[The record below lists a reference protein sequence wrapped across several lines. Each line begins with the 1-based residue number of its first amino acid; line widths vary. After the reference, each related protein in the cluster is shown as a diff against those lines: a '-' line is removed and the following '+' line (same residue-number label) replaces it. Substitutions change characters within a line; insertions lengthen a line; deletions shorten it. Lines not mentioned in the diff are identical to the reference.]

1 VGSSLRRAKAA
12 RRLSGALFSLAAVAI
27 VTAAIF
33 ALKALAPVLS
43 LGVLYVFAVLPVAVI
58 WGLAYAV
65 AVSIASMLAFNWL
78 FLPPTHTFE
87 LRESENWVA
96 LAVYL
101 ITAVVVSELAARSR
115 RRAADAEQREREASL
130 LTEVSSGLLRS
141 GDVQAQLR
149 EIATRT
155 TQVLGAE
162 RGWIEL
168 ESVRRPEATESAH
181 DLVAGE
187 RFVGRLFLEAGATPN
202 PAVKARVLPALA
214 SLLAVAKDRERLGRK
229 ALEAEALRR
238 SDAIKTAI
246 LRAVSHDLR
255 SPLTAIRA
263 ASEGLESPALDL
275 TPEDRAELLE
285 TIRVEVKRLDHL
297 VGNLLDLSRLEAGAA
312 RPRPRVSTVDDLLAR
327 ALDAAG
333 ADAERVSVA
342 LAAET
347 PLVYVD
353 ADQIERVLVNL
364 LENALKFSPPG
375 EPVEV
380 TVENSE
386 SEIVVRVSD
395 RGPGVAPDELERVFD
410 AFARARTDESAR
422 GTGLGLAI
430 ARGFAQV
437 NGGRLWIESTTDQ
450 GATFALALPVAD
462 VPAPAP
468 VA

>member
-1 VGSSLRRAKAA
+1 
-12 RRLSGALFSLAAVAI
+12 
-27 VTAAIF
+27 
-33 ALKALAPVLS
+33 
-43 LGVLYVFAVLPVAVI
+43 
-58 WGLAYAV
+58 
-65 AVSIASMLAFNWL
+65 MLAFNWF
-78 FLPPTHTFE
+78 FLPPTHTFQ
-87 LRESENWVA
+87 LRDSENWVA

-101 ITAVVVSELAARSR
+101 ITAVVVSDLAARSR
-115 RRAADAEQREREASL
+115 RRAAEAEQREREASL
-130 LTEVSSGLLRS
+130 LTEVSSGLLRR

-149 EIATRT
+149 EIAART
-155 TQVLGAE
+155 ASVLGAKHS
-162 RGWIEL
+162 WIEL
-168 ESVRRPEATESAH
+168 ESVRRPEPTESAL
-181 DLVAGE
+181 DLVVGD
-187 RFVGRLFLEAGATPN
+187 RFVGRLFLEAGAAPD
-202 PAVKARVLPALA
+202 PAVTDRVLPALA
-214 SLLAVAKDRERLGRK
+214 SLLAVTKDRERLGRK

-263 ASEGLESPALDL
+263 ASEGLESPALEL

-285 TIRVEVKRLDHL
+285 TIRVEAKRLDRL

-327 ALDAAG
+327 ALEAAG
-333 ADAERVSVA
+333 AGADRVSVA
-342 LAAET
+342 LAAES

-380 TVENSE
+380 SVERTDG
-386 SEIVVRVSD
+386 EIVVRVSD

-410 AFARARTDESAR
+410 AFARARDDSAR

-430 ARGFAQV
+430 ARGFAEA
-437 NGGRLWIESTTDQ
+437 NGGRLWIASTADT

-462 VPAPAP
+462 VPAPAQ
-468 VA
+468 VT